1 MRAIGFRQP
10 ESCSWLFTLIGK
22 NAINV
27 LTNSFTEH
35 LKQTLEHIPNKQSSL
50 QKKNMTYF
58 IKSIAIIALAAPPCF
73 SFAPSIPDRGRQLLQ
88 QDTTRSI
95 HSINMVS
102 QSIPS
107 DTATESQVVSNF
119 QVFGTP
125 TTTVDTNGESNAV
138 ELTEEEE
145 EALAD
150 QWLLQMSSEVG
161 VKKFLGLPYMPA
173 AAVSGDHSKAG
184 VLSPVVTLAKNA
196 LRDDDK
202 FNKLRAKVI
211 SMHTDV
217 ISSFVDTSDTPFGRA
232 VLQSL
237 FDVVD
242 RNHNGSIDEPELVN
256 ALQKLGWFSWLQAK
270 QIHGIFER
278 ADKDHNS
285 ELDLNEWFIEAPKTL
300 RKSLIKLAK
309 KNGGELGLLV

>member
-1 MRAIGFRQP
+1 
-10 ESCSWLFTLIGK
+10 
-22 NAINV
+22 
-27 LTNSFTEH
+27 
-35 LKQTLEHIPNKQSSL
+35 
-50 QKKNMTYF
+50 MTYF
-58 IKSIAIIALAAPPCF
+58 IKLAIIALAAPPCF
-73 SFAPSIPDRGRQLLQ
+73 SFAPSIPGRGRQLQQ
-88 QDTTRSI
+88 QDISRRSI

-102 QSIPS
+102 GVLPPVAILVKNTMIDDDTLNKLRAKVIPS

-125 TTTVDTNGESNAV
+125 AATTVGPNDESSV
-138 ELTEEEE
+138 VVGLTEEEE

-173 AAVSGDHSKAG
+173 AAVSGDHSSKTG
-184 VLSPVVTLAKNA
+184 VLSPVVILFKNA
-196 LRDDDK
+196 MRDDEK
-202 FNKLRAKVI
+202 FNKLRAKGISLHTGVI
-211 SMHTDV
+211 SG
-217 ISSFVDTSDTPFGRA
+217 FVDTSDTAFGRA

-242 RNHNGSIDEPELVN
+242 RNRNGLIEEPELVN
-256 ALQKLGWFSWLQAK
+256 ALQTLGWFNWLQAK

-278 ADKDHNS
+278 ADKDHNG
-285 ELDLNEWFIEAPKTL
+285 ELDFNEWLIEAPKTL

-309 KNGGELGLLV
+309 KNGGELGLLA